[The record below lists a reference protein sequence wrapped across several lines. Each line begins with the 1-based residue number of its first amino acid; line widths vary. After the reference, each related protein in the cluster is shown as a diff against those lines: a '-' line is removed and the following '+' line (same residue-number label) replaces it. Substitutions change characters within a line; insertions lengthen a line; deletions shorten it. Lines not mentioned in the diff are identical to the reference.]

1 MRRLSLALV
10 LAALAAGTAAA
21 VDVGDA
27 GDDPHLAAVPRTAG
41 EAARIAKVTAPPRGF
56 EAPEPFEASPGGGAT
71 SRRLPDA
78 NAFSHSSTGLDF
90 ADELDFKVGNGVFR
104 KLWVSSPS
112 STEASDGLGPLF
124 NSRAC
129 QNCHLK
135 DGRGHPPLAD
145 EPATALFLRL
155 SVPAGPPGASGL
167 TPPSASSDAKEPG
180 LEPQL
185 AARIEGWIVTGPDP
199 VYGGQFQTA
208 SVAGVP
214 AEGRLDVTYAEET
227 VELAGGETARLR
239 RPSYEAADLA
249 YGPLAPD
256 VMISPRVA
264 PQMIGMGLIEAI
276 PAADILANADPQDA
290 DGDGIS
296 GRPSIVWS
304 EAAGRPVLGRFGH
317 KAGKPTV
324 RAQSAAAFSG
334 DIGIST
340 MPHPDGWGDCT
351 PAQAPCRAAPIG
363 GEPEADDT
371 VLDLVTFYSRHLAVP
386 ARRGLD
392 DLEVLRGKETF
403 HALGCPACHQPK
415 FVTARLEDDPA
426 LSFQLIW
433 PYSDFL
439 LHDMGEGLAD
449 HRPEGVVTGTEWRTA
464 PLWGIGLTRTVTGQ
478 ESFLHDGRAR
488 SLLEAVLW
496 HGGEA
501 QAARDGVVA
510 LEPADRRALIRF
522 LESL

>member
-1 MRRLSLALV
+1 MRRFTLALV
-10 LAALAAGTAAA
+10 LAAFAAGTAAA
-21 VDVGDA
+21 VDVS
-27 GDDPHLAAVPRTAG
+27 DDPHLAAVPRTAG
-41 EAARIAKVTAPPRGF
+41 EAARVAKVTAPTDSF

-90 ADELDFKVGNGVFR
+90 ADELDFKVGNGIFR
-104 KLWVSSPS
+104 KLWVSAPS
-112 STEASDGLGPLF
+112 STLASDGLGPLF

-135 DGRGHPPLAD
+135 DGRGHPPLPG

-155 SVPAGPPGASGL
+155 SVPARPPGASGA
-167 TPPSASSDAKEPG
+167 PSASSDAEGGG

-185 AARIEGWIVTGPDP
+185 AARIEGWIATGPDP

-208 SVAGVP
+208 SVAGLP

-227 VELAGGETARLR
+227 VDLAGGEAARLR
-239 RPSYEAADLA
+239 RPTYGAADLA

-276 PAADILANADPQDA
+276 PAADILAHADPEDA

-334 DIGIST
+334 DLGLST
-340 MPHPDGWGDCT
+340 TLHPDGRGDCT
-351 PAQAPCRAAPIG
+351 PAQAPCRAAPVG

-371 VLDLVTFYSRHLAVP
+371 VLDLVTFYSRHLAAP

-392 DLEVLRGKETF
+392 DPEVLRGKEVF

-449 HRPEGVVTGTEWRTA
+449 HRPEGVATGTEWRTA

-501 QAARDGVVA
+501 RAARDGVVA
-510 LEPADRRALIRF
+510 LDPADRRALIRF
-522 LESL
+522 LGSL

>member
-10 LAALAAGTAAA
+10 LAAFAAGAAAA
-21 VDVGDA
+21 VDVS
-27 GDDPHLAAVPRTAG
+27 DDPHLAAVPRTAP
-41 EAARIAKVTAPPRGF
+41 EAARIGKVTAPT
-56 EAPEPFEASPGGGAT
+56 EAFDKPEPFEASPGGKAT

-78 NAFSHSSTGLDF
+78 NAFSQSSTGLDF

-104 KLWVSSPS
+104 KLWVSAPS

-124 NSRAC
+124 NARAC

-135 DGRGHPPLAD
+135 DGRGHPPLAG

-155 SVPAGPPGASGL
+155 SVPAISPAA
-167 TPPSASSDAKEPG
+167 PSDEEEAG
-180 LEPQL
+180 LEPAL
-185 AARIEGWIVTGPDP
+185 AERIEGWIATSPDP

-214 AEGRLDVTYAEET
+214 AEGRLGLSYAEET
-227 VELAGGETARLR
+227 VELAGGETASLR
-239 RPSYEAADLA
+239 RPTYEAADLA
-249 YGPLAPD
+249 YGPLAPGA
-256 VMISPRVA
+256 MISPRVA

-276 PAADILANADPQDA
+276 PAVDILAHADPEDA

-304 EAAGRPVLGRFGH
+304 EAVGAPVLGRFGY
-317 KAGKPTV
+317 KAGQPTV
-324 RAQSAAAFSG
+324 REQTAAAFSG

-340 MPHPDGWGDCT
+340 TLHPDGWGDCT

-371 VLDLVTFYSRHLAVP
+371 VLDLVTFYSRHLAAP
-386 ARRGLD
+386 ARRDFD
-392 DLEVLRGKETF
+392 DPEVLRGKETF
-403 HALGCPACHQPK
+403 YALGCAACHQPK
-415 FVTARLEDDPA
+415 FVTARLKDEPA

-449 HRPEGVVTGTEWRTA
+449 HRPEGVATGTEWRTA
-464 PLWGIGLTRTVTGQ
+464 PLWGIGLTEIVTGQ
-478 ESFLHDGRAR
+478 ASFLHDGRAR
-488 SLLEAVLW
+488 SVLEAVLW

-510 LEPADRRALIRF
+510 LDPADRKALIRF